1 MIVVDTSAIIAV
13 LTQEADYESVAAR
26 LNAAPQRFVP
36 ATALVETTMVLTRL
50 HRDPRSVLN
59 RYIAA
64 AKLDIVPIDA
74 PVAAAAQQAFLTF
87 GKGRH
92 RARLNLGDCFS
103 YAAAKVL
110 GYPLL
115 FVGND
120 FAQTD
125 IIAA

>member
-1 MIVVDTSAIIAV
+1 MIVIDTSAIIAV
-13 LTQEADYESVAAR
+13 MTQEPDYESVAAR
-26 LNAAPQRFVP
+26 LNSAPQRFVP

-50 HRDPRSVLN
+50 HRDPRSALDRFFAVT
-59 RYIAA
+59 
-64 AKLDIVPIDA
+64 KLDIVPIDA
-74 PVAAAAQQAFLTF
+74 PIATAAQQAFLMF

-115 FVGND
+115 FIGND
-120 FAQTD
+120 FALTD
-125 IIAA
+125 IRAA